1 MSSVVER
8 GDKYKKNPISPVRMG
23 HVAPTSGFHLCLINI
38 RRRKLRKVDRKTLVN
53 KGVIKSINFDK
64 ETIDTVRETC
74 HAEDNV
80 MPKVIDNTMV
90 KDEMDELTHLFSK
103 MSIH

>member
-53 KGVIKSINFDK
+53 KGVISQSTLTKRLLTQCVK
-64 ETIDTVRETC
+64 L
-74 HAEDNV
+74 V
-80 MPKVIDNTMV
+80 MRKIM
-90 KDEMDELTHLFSK
+90 
-103 MSIH
+103 